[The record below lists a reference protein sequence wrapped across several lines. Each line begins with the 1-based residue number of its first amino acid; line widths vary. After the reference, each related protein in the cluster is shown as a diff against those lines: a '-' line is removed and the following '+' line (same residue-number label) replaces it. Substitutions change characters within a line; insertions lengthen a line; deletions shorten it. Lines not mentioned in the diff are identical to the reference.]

1 MKTEKEIFVEE
12 FIGQIGCYMHEW
24 VDSYDYSK
32 GMDRID
38 DERIKEIAEE
48 FFDDIFINMKELRK
62 LKLRKIERI

>member
-1 MKTEKEIFVEE
+1 MKTEKQIFVEE
-12 FIGQIGCYMHEW
+12 YIQEIGCYMYEYE
-24 VDSYDYSK
+24 DSYDYSK

-38 DERIKEIAEE
+38 DERIKEIAEG